1 MKVLFT
7 EYKPGE
13 EDVKTTIE
21 VSEFTEEVLKK
32 AIIKNIFDTDDDNYD
47 GCKIHL
53 FKDKDSDNIYHLGSV
68 QVKCTILGHHTKWI
82 PIGIYGKIELI

>member
-7 EYKPGE
+7 EYSSGE
-13 EDVKTTIE
+13 ESVETIIE

-32 AIIKNIFDTDDDNYD
+32 AIIKNIFDTDDDDD

-53 FKDKDSDNIYHLGSV
+53 FKDKDSDNIYHLCSV
-68 QVKCTILGHHTKWI
+68 RIKCSILGHHANWV
-82 PIGIYGKIELI
+82 PLRVFGKIELI

>member
-1 MKVLFT
+1 MNVLFT

-32 AIIKNIFDTDDDNYD
+32 ALIKNIFDADDDYD
-47 GCKIHL
+47 GCQIHL

-68 QVKCTILGHHTKWI
+68 RVKCTILGHHTKWI

>member
-7 EYKPGE
+7 EYSSGE
-13 EDVKTTIE
+13 ESVETIIE

-32 AIIKNIFDTDDDNYD
+32 ALIKNIFEADDDYD

-53 FKDKDSDNIYHLGSV
+53 FKDKDSDNIYHLCSV
-68 QVKCTILGHHTKWI
+68 RIKCSILGHHANWV
-82 PIGIYGKIELI
+82 PLRVFGKIELI

>member
-32 AIIKNIFDTDDDNYD
+32 VIIKNIFDTDDDEYD

-53 FKDKDSDNIYHLGSV
+53 FKDKDSDNIYHLCSV
-68 QVKCTILGHHTKWI
+68 RIKCSILGHHANWV
-82 PIGIYGKIELI
+82 PLRVFGKIELI